1 MIGPV
6 LPSSSGS
13 GVRPRRP
20 SRWLSRRDWIG
31 FVCGLLLIVASV
43 VASAYWSNSFYP
55 PALLIALF
63 VIGVFI
69 ELPHVAFGSV
79 AAIIFVLGC
88 YVRWPPVMARLSP
101 ARRGFAVL
109 AVVVV
114 MHGVWFQFGWMS
126 FQPLC
131 VSGGGPFTLFS
142 TYSLDG
148 PMKPEAASRF
158 LDILQRQYSDDA
170 VQPSG
175 TDYVMVRPA
184 IALFDSGLHW
194 NYTSRIAED
203 LDGADASDS
212 CELVEQA
219 IMADGRA
226 ASWGRGWGY
235 WPWNSF
241 DEEGAVVQW
250 LLGLHKD

>member
-1 MIGPV
+1 M
-6 LPSSSGS
+6 
-13 GVRPRRP
+13 
-20 SRWLSRRDWIG
+20 
-31 FVCGLLLIVASV
+31 
-43 VASAYWSNSFYP
+43 
-55 PALLIALF
+55 IALF

-88 YVRWPPVMARLSP
+88 YVRWPPEMARLSP
-101 ARRGFAVL
+101 AMRGLALL
-109 AVVVV
+109 AVVFV

-131 VSGGGPFTLFS
+131 VSGGGPFILFS
-142 TYSLDG
+142 NYSLDG
-148 PMKPEAASRF
+148 PMTPEAASSF
-158 LDILQRQYSDDA
+158 VDVLQRQYSDDA

-175 TDYVMVRPA
+175 TEYVMVRPA
-184 IALFDSGLHW
+184 IALLDSGLHW

-235 WPWNSF
+235 WPWNTF